1 MKENTETVDLGAGK
15 GALWTIAG
23 TAIGGLATQL
33 IGGRGLGLGLFGG
46 NVGNAVT
53 DAAGM
58 AMALELAKK
67 DSEIA
72 LLKADQDTDKKLV
85 EVYSELRKQDK
96 AQDANI
102 AALNEKIHCLDKRIG
117 EVALI
122 SSNGITMLN
131 GAVAQLQHTV
141 GSITRTVVPNGAI
154 CPGWGTVTVTPTGSG
169 TIPGPTPA

>member
-33 IGGRGLGLGLFGG
+33 IGGRGFGPFGG

-72 LLKADQDTDKKLV
+72 LLKANQDTDKKLV

-96 AQDANI
+96 AQDANL

-141 GSITRTVVPNGAI
+141 GSITRTFVPNGAI
-154 CPGWGTVTVTPTGSG
+154 SPGWGTVTVKPTGEG
-169 TIPGPTPA
+169 TVPPGPTSA